1 MTISELSDLLQIV
14 CNRKSHCQSGTISE
28 LGSLSS
34 EGFEE
39 ASIGE
44 GPAAGTRKELRPL
57 RAMTGIADPGSIS
70 TRASLEMAAPF
81 PIIPIIPIIPSTPR
95 SPARLQ
101 VHLVTGS
108 WSVISSRP
116 GSLKSVS
123 RRGDWVADPRQ
134 ALGIGDAAPG
144 TEAGTGRS
152 GPWDYRSGVGV
163 LRGSHR
169 G

>member
-1 MTISELSDLLQIV
+1 MTVGELSDLLQIV
-14 CNRKSHCQSGTISE
+14 CNRKSRCQSGTISE
-28 LGSLSS
+28 LGSPSS

-39 ASIGE
+39 ASIGD
-44 GPAAGTRKELRPL
+44 GPAAGMRKELRPL
-57 RAMTGIADPGSIS
+57 RALTGIADPGSIS

-81 PIIPIIPIIPSTPR
+81 PIIPIIPSTPR
-95 SPARLQ
+95 SPALLQ